1 MKLLKITPLM
11 LAGALL
17 PLAGCGEFEAGP
29 LGPDGPSLTAVIPE
43 DIGAVRVLKHG
54 PEGVRVYFEASA
66 TGGNLL
72 YPSFFLEPG
81 ILSEGVIWRAVDP
94 LEGVSDVTVT
104 ELEQPGVQLDSIV
117 VWRTSRDN
125 AAAVRIAVY
134 TGVNTA
140 TIDVDYDRGAYIK
153 FFNSPDEPDE
163 PGGGSEGCTPGYWK
177 QSQHFDSWVGY
188 APGDVFSD
196 VFGNAAAF
204 PGQTLLDVLNTGGG
218 GDAALGRH
226 SVAAL
231 LNTSGGVDYGMTPA
245 DVIDAF
251 NAAFGT
257 ADAEATK
264 NMFEGFNER
273 GCPLD

>member
-1 MKLLKITPLM
+1 M
-11 LAGALL
+11 G
-17 PLAGCGEFEAGP
+17 
-29 LGPDGPSLTAVIPE
+29 
-43 DIGAVRVLKHG
+43 VRVFKFG
-54 PEGVRVYFEASA
+54 PEGVRIFFEATA
-66 TGGNLL
+66 TGGDLMF
-72 YPSFFLEPG
+72 PTFGLEPG
-81 ILSEGVIWRAVDP
+81 YLGEIVIWRAVDP

-104 ELEQPGVQLDSIV
+104 ELDNPDMQLDSIV
-117 VWRTSRDN
+117 VWRRSRN
-125 AAAVRIAVY
+125 QAAERLAVY

-153 FFNSPDEPDE
+153 FYNSPDE
-163 PGGGSEGCTPGYWK
+163 PGGGAEGCTPGYWK

-188 APGDVFSD
+188 APGDLFSD

-204 PGQTLLDVLNTGGG
+204 PGQTLLDVLSTGGG

-231 LNTSGGVDYGMTPA
+231 LNTSGGVDYGMTTS

-273 GCPLD
+273 GCPLN